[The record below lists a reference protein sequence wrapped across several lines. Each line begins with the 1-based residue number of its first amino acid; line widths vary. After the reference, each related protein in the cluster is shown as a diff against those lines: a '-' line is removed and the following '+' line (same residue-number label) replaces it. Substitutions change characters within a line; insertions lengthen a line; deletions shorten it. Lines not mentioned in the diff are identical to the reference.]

1 MVAMYTPCILFLK
14 RNLTDATQPGYT
26 RSTVLKKGALLRFQ
40 EAARSAL
47 DVRLS
52 EGGILNAAVE
62 IFAERGFST
71 TRVEDILERAGVARR
86 TFYKYFSSKEAVLA
100 AIYELAT
107 GELIAGMQAASA
119 GAEADPLEAIQLGL
133 DAYLDYHLAHGP
145 LLRVLVQQAV
155 RSDSPLAPLRARFR
169 EGLVQLLDTAVR
181 ASGRPAQDP
190 VFYRALISAVEGV
203 SLELLTTESGPKD
216 VERAKAALHLLLE
229 KTLRS

>member
-1 MVAMYTPCILFLK
+1 MPVVAPVISTVLMVGLYTPCILILK
-14 RNLTDATQPGYT
+14 RNLTDATHPGYT

-62 IFAERGFST
+62 IFAERGFAT

-133 DAYLDYHLAHGP
+133 EYNPAPPFASGHPDVADPEIVA
-145 LLRVLVQQAV
+145 AV
-155 RSDSPLAPLRARFR
+155 RERLVSRGRDRF
-169 EGLVQLLDTAVR
+169 
-181 ASGRPAQDP
+181 
-190 VFYRALISAVEGV
+190 
-203 SLELLTTESGPKD
+203 
-216 VERAKAALHLLLE
+216 AK
-229 KTLRS
+229 RR